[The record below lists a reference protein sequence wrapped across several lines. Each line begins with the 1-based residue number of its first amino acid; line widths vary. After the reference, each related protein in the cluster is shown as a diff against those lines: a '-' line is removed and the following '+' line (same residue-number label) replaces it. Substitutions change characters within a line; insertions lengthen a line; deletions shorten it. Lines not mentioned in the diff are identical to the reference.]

1 MDILEVLGAVEVL
14 ELGTVSSSPHEVFVN
29 PDCLK
34 GTNLFSRKTYGACI
48 YMCVYVCVCAFFL
61 SDIHDL

>member
-1 MDILEVLGAVEVL
+1 VLGAVEVL

-34 GTNLFSRKTYGACI
+34 GTNLCSRKTYGPCI
-48 YMCVYVCVCAFFL
+48 YIYVCVYVCVCVFL